1 MKSKYQTTEN
11 GMEYILYKEPIEMN
25 RMEILTRY
33 SDGGFILFKK
43 GKNIADIK
51 VYAYAKVI
59 VTK

>member
-33 SDGGFILFKK
+33 SDGGFILFK
-43 GKNIADIK
+43 NRDIK
-51 VYAYAKVI
+51 AKI
-59 VTK
+59 RMIFLHY